1 MLIRFNFTDKIPHIL
16 RNKYIL
22 TIIIFI
28 VWVVLLDSNNLIT
41 RYRDMKEM
49 HKLEIDKE
57 YYMKRIEED
66 KRKLHELKTDNR
78 NLEKFARE
86 QYHMKKP
93 DEDLYIILTPSEDRK
108 LTRKNK

>member
-1 MLIRFNFTDKIPHIL
+1 MIIKLNFKDKIPAFF

-28 VWVVLLDSNNLIT
+28 IWLLLLDSNNLIA
-41 RYRDMKEM
+41 RYKDMREL
-49 HKLEIDKE
+49 HKLKIDKE
-57 YYMKRIEED
+57 YYTKKIRED
-66 KRKLHELKTDNR
+66 KQKLHELKTDDH

-86 QYHMKKP
+86 QYRMKKP

-108 LTRKNK
+108 INRSNK